1 MRAARYLTLLW
12 PGLPWLWLRGSL
24 PGLVVALGFAVT
36 LDVAVLT
43 TWIWSDLVDL
53 PARLALWAATAVIWA
68 LATAS
73 AVAAFPPPLAAGR
86 DAESDTLY
94 VKARNAYLAHDWL
107 TAESTLRTLLQR
119 DATDGEAQLL
129 LGTLLR
135 RVGRLDEARAA
146 LDQLSRADAGC
157 IWQPAIVREIG
168 RIDAEGRSPTD
179 ASQPAILALQPHADD
194 GPGQRTAAA

>member
-1 MRAARYLTLLW
+1 MRAARYLTLFW

-24 PGLVVALGFAVT
+24 PGLVVAVGFAVT

-43 TWIWSDLVDL
+43 TWIWSELIDT
-53 PARLALWAATAVIWA
+53 PARLALWTATAAIWT

-73 AVAAFPPPLAAGR
+73 ALSAFPPPLGVGR
-86 DAESDTLY
+86 DEEADALF

-107 TAESTLRTLLQR
+107 SAESSLQTLLAR
-119 DATDGEAQLL
+119 SPTDGDAQLL

-146 LDQLSRADAGC
+146 LEQLSRADAGLV
-157 IWQPAIVREIG
+157 WQTAIARELA
-168 RIDAEGRSPTD
+168 RIEADRRAGTGGTE
-179 ASQPAILALQPHADD
+179 PAILTLAQQGD
-194 GPGQRTAAA
+194 GSTQRTAAA

>member
-24 PGLVVALGFAVT
+24 PGLVVAVGFAIT

-43 TWIWSDLVDL
+43 TWIWSELIDT
-53 PARLALWAATAVIWA
+53 PARLALWTATAAIWT

-73 AVAAFPPPLAAGR
+73 ALSAFPPPLGAGR
-86 DAESDTLY
+86 DADADSLY

-107 TAESTLRTLLQR
+107 TAESTLQTLLAR
-119 DATDGEAQLL
+119 SPTDGEAQLL

-146 LDQLSRADAGC
+146 LEQLSRADAGLV
-157 IWQPAIVREIG
+157 WQAAIVREFA
-168 RIDAEGRSPTD
+168 RIEADRRSGPDAAE
-179 ASQPAILALQPHADD
+179 PAILSLTQPAD
-194 GPGQRTAAA
+194 GSSPRTAAA

>member
-36 LDVAVLT
+36 LDIAVLT

-53 PARLALWAATAVIWA
+53 PARLALWTATAATWAV
-68 LATAS
+68 ATAS
-73 AVAAFPPPLAAGR
+73 AVAAFPPPLSAGR
-86 DAESDTLY
+86 DAESDALY
-94 VKARNAYLAHDWL
+94 MKARNAYLARDWL
-107 TAESTLRTLLQR
+107 TAESTLRTLLRR

-135 RVGRLDEARAA
+135 RVGRLGEARAA
-146 LDQLSRADAGC
+146 LDQLSRADAGR
-157 IWQPAIVREIG
+157 IWQSAIAREMA
-168 RIDAEGRSPTD
+168 RIDADGREADAPAPT
-179 ASQPAILALQPHADD
+179 ILSLEPQAADEAD
-194 GPGQRTAAA
+194 RTAAA

>member
-36 LDVAVLT
+36 LDIAVLT
-43 TWIWSDLVDL
+43 TWIWSDLIEL
-53 PARLALWAATAVIWA
+53 PARIALWAATAVIWG

-73 AVAAFPPPLAAGR
+73 AVSAFPPPLAAGR
-86 DAESDTLY
+86 DAESDMLY
-94 VKARNAYLAHDWL
+94 VRARNAYLAHDWL

-146 LDQLSRADAGC
+146 LDQLSRADAGR
-157 IWQPAIVREIG
+157 IWQAAIVRELG
-168 RIDAEGRSPTD
+168 RIDADGRPPAD
-179 ASQPAILALQPHADD
+179 ALEPAILPLQPQADD
-194 GPGQRTAAA
+194 AGGRTAAA

>member
-1 MRAARYLTLLW
+1 MRAARYLTLFW
-12 PGLPWLWLRGSL
+12 PGLPWLWLRGSM

-36 LDVAVLT
+36 LDIAMLT

-53 PARLALWAATAVIWA
+53 PARLALWAATAAIWA

-73 AVAAFPPPLAAGR
+73 ALSAFPPPLAADR
-86 DAESDTLY
+86 DAESDRLY

-146 LDQLSRADAGC
+146 LDQLRRADAGL
-157 IWQPAIVREIG
+157 IWQSAIARELA
-168 RIDAEGRSPTD
+168 RIDADGRATPDTAGPTVL
-179 ASQPAILALQPHADD
+179 PLQPQTTDTSH
-194 GPGQRTAAA
+194 RTAAA

>member
-1 MRAARYLTLLW
+1 MRAARYLTLFW

-24 PGLVVALGFAVT
+24 PGLVVAVGFAIT

-43 TWIWSDLVDL
+43 TWIWSELVDT
-53 PARLALWAATAVIWA
+53 PARLALWTATAAIWA

-73 AVAAFPPPLAAGR
+73 ALSAFPPPLGAGR
-86 DAESDTLY
+86 DAEADALF

-107 TAESTLRTLLQR
+107 TAEATLQTLLAR
-119 DATDGEAQLL
+119 SPTDGEAQLL

-146 LDQLSRADAGC
+146 LEQLSRADAGLV
-157 IWQPAIVREIG
+157 WQTAVARELA
-168 RIDAEGRSPTD
+168 RIDADRQADPVATEPAILSL
-179 ASQPAILALQPHADD
+179 SQPAEGSAR
-194 GPGQRTAAA
+194 RTAAA

>member
-24 PGLVVALGFAVT
+24 LGLVVALGFGVT
-36 LDVAVLT
+36 LDIAVLT
-43 TWIWSDLVDL
+43 TWIWSDLIDL
-53 PARLALWAATAVIWA
+53 PARLALWVAAAVIWG

-73 AVAAFPPPLAAGR
+73 AVSTFPPPLAAGR
-86 DAESDTLY
+86 DAESDALY

-107 TAESTLRTLLQR
+107 TAEATLRSLLQR

-146 LDQLSRADAGC
+146 LDQLARADAGL
-157 IWQPAIVREIG
+157 IWQSAIARERA
-168 RIDAEGRSPTD
+168 RIDADGRTAAGPD
-179 ASQPAILALQPHADD
+179 EPAILSLEPQAD
-194 GPGQRTAAA
+194 GTGRRTAAA

>member
-36 LDVAVLT
+36 LDIAVLT

-53 PARLALWAATAVIWA
+53 PARLALWVATAVIWA

-73 AVAAFPPPLAAGR
+73 ALSAFPPPLAAGR

-119 DATDGEAQLL
+119 DTTDGEAQLL

-146 LDQLSRADAGC
+146 LDQLSRADAGLV
-157 IWQPAIVREIG
+157 WQSAIVRELARIADDG
-168 RIDAEGRSPTD
+168 RPVADIVE
-179 ASQPAILALQPHADD
+179 PAILSLESQADD
-194 GPGQRTAAA
+194 AARRTAAA

>member
-24 PGLVVALGFAVT
+24 PGLVVAVGFALT

-43 TWIWSDLVDL
+43 TWIWSDLIEL
-53 PARLALWAATAVIWA
+53 PARLAVWVATAVIWA

-73 AVAAFPPPLAAGR
+73 AVSAFPPPLAIGR

-107 TAESTLRTLLQR
+107 TAEATLRTLLRR
-119 DATDGEAQLL
+119 DSTDGEAQLL

-135 RVGRLDEARAA
+135 RVGRFDEARAA
-146 LDQLSRADAGC
+146 LDQLSRADSGRL
-157 IWQPAIVREIG
+157 WQSAIVRELA
-168 RIDAEGRSPTD
+168 RIDADSRAATDTAGPTIL
-179 ASQPAILALQPHADD
+179 SVQPQADD
-194 GPGQRTAAA
+194 AGHHTAAA

>member
-24 PGLVVALGFAVT
+24 PGLVVAVGFALT

-43 TWIWSDLVDL
+43 TWIWSDLIEL
-53 PARLALWAATAVIWA
+53 PARLAVWVATAVIWG
-68 LATAS
+68 LATVS
-73 AVAAFPPPLAAGR
+73 ALSAFPPPLAAGR

-107 TAESTLRTLLQR
+107 TAEATLRTLLQR
-119 DATDGEAQLL
+119 DSTDGEAQLL

-135 RVGRLDEARAA
+135 RVGRFDEARAA
-146 LDQLSRADAGC
+146 LDQLSRADSGRL
-157 IWQPAIVREIG
+157 WQSAIVRELA
-168 RIDAEGRSPTD
+168 RIEADSRATADTAG
-179 ASQPAILALQPHADD
+179 PAILSLQPPADD
-194 GPGQRTAAA
+194 AGHRTAAA